1 MRDEGEGGERKRR
14 KRRKRA
20 VAAEASARADDVQEA
35 SPPTTGELRAAKR
48 LVKLSAA
55 LLLAGVALTATG
67 ETSLGP
73 LVDAAGLLAGVL
85 AAHRLGR
92 TGQDEGPIPEGEA

>member
-1 MRDEGEGGERKRR
+1 MRDEGEGGDRKRR
-14 KRRKRA
+14 KRRKR
-20 VAAEASARADDVQEA
+20 AAEASARADDVREA
-35 SPPTTGELRAAKR
+35 PPPAMGDLGAAKR

-92 TGQDEGPIPEGEA
+92 TGQDEGPIQEGEA

>member
-1 MRDEGEGGERKRR
+1 MRDEGEGGDRKRR

-20 VAAEASARADDVQEA
+20 VAAEASARADEVRHA
-35 SPPTTGELRAAKR
+35 SPPTGDLRAAKR
-48 LVKLSAA
+48 LVKLSGA

>member
-20 VAAEASARADDVQEA
+20 AAAEASARADDVQQA
-35 SPPTTGELRAAKR
+35 SPPTGDLRAAKR

>member
-20 VAAEASARADDVQEA
+20 VAAEASARADEVQEA
-35 SPPTTGELRAAKR
+35 AATTRDLRAAKR

-67 ETSLGP
+67 ETALGP